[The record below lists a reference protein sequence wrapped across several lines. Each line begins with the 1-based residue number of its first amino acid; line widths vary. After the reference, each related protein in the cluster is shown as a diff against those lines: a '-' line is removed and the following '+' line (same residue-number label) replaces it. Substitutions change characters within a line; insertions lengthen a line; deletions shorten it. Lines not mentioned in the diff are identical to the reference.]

1 MSIVVSRY
9 STGLVPTLSIA
20 IGLNLNSVAILPFA
34 ASGSAY
40 IQIEGTMTAAER
52 AAAASSGGGGGA
64 TPENLVELATLDER
78 TMVSALEQRYAN
90 NDVRQTHPRCVT
102 LSLAK

>member
-1 MSIVVSRY
+1 
-9 STGLVPTLSIA
+9 
-20 IGLNLNSVAILPFA
+20 
-34 ASGSAY
+34 
-40 IQIEGTMTAAER
+40 MTAAER

-102 LSLAK
+102 LSLAN